1 MDIKQLKYFLTIAD
15 EEQITSAAKK
25 LHISQPPL
33 SYQLKNLEEEL
44 GVKLLERGSRKIH
57 LTPAGRILRNRAE
70 QIIQLTDATSREIMD
85 LKNGFQG
92 TLALG
97 TVSSS
102 GYTLLDTR
110 LKVFHK
116 TYPHINFELYEGN
129 TYKIIEYLN
138 CGLIEV
144 GIVRTPFNMSN
155 FDYITAEEEP
165 MIAVMRE
172 ELDAFKNIDTIS
184 IEDLKEK
191 PLIIY
196 KRFESLIKERCNAHG
211 FEPLFF
217 CKNEDARTTLSWAD
231 AGLGIGIMP
240 KSAFNSMNN
249 SDLKYKIIDDPL
261 LNTQI
266 AAIYLKDKYIST
278 SAQHFLEVFENSKK
292 YC

>member
-1 MDIKQLKYFLTIAD
+1 MDIKQLRYFVAIAD

-33 SYQLKNLEEEL
+33 SYQLKNLEDEL

-70 QIIQLTDATSREIMD
+70 QIIQLTDATFREIRD
-85 LKNGFQG
+85 LNNGFQG
-92 TLALG
+92 TLSLG

-102 GYTLLDTR
+102 GYTLLDSR

-116 TYPHINFELYEGN
+116 EFPLINFELYEGN

-138 CGLIEV
+138 CGLIEIGV
-144 GIVRTPFNMSN
+144 VRTPFNMTN

-165 MIAVMRE
+165 MIAVMNE
-172 ELDAFKNIDTIS
+172 DMEFNKHTDTIS
-184 IEDLKEK
+184 VENLKEK

-196 KRFESLIKERCNAHG
+196 KRFESLIKERCNIHG
-211 FEPLFF
+211 FEPIFF
-217 CKNEDARTTLSWAD
+217 CKNEDARTTLSWAN

-240 KSAFNSMNN
+240 LSAFNSMNN
-249 SDLKYKIIDDPL
+249 SNLVYKIIDDPL

-278 SAQHFLEVFENSKK
+278 SAQHFLEVFKR
-292 YC
+292 